1 MSCWYENFDWDD
13 ANEDH
18 VAKHGFTPAE
28 VEEALLDADQV
39 SIDAYGVGGEGREA
53 ILGQTDA
60 GAMLLVVFTMRRG
73 AVRPISAREANAK
86 QKRRYRG

>member
-1 MSCWYENFDWDD
+1 MSGWHEHFDWDE

-28 VEEALLDADQV
+28 VEEALLDAEQV
-39 SIDAYGVGGEGREA
+39 SVDAYDVGGESREA

-60 GAMLLVVFTMRRG
+60 GAILLVVHTMRRG
-73 AVRPISAREANAK
+73 AVRPISAREANAR
-86 QKRRYRG
+86 QKRRYKG